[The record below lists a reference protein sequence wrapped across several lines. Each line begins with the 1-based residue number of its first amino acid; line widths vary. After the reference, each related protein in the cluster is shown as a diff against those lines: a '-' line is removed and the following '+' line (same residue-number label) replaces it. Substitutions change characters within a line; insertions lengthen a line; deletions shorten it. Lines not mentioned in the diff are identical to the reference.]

1 MSDRKPRNVRE
12 KVKYDP
18 FGFEK
23 VMKEFM
29 ARPKEQRKLE
39 KKEVQPRP
47 IQGPPPPPKKRGRP
61 KGSKN
66 KPIKVRSPIRSS
78 ERGRP
83 KLKEPKRIVMP
94 TGRDMDEAIIKIQQ
108 QFLIDKNKFKKS
120 NGGTMNKQSQLGA
133 RLMYTIDR
141 INRDKSL
148 SKPQKREILKKGL
161 KGIRKIRNM
170 NMGGVMRGRGG
181 TFKGVY

>member
-18 FGFEK
+18 FGFDK
-23 VMKEFM
+23 VMKEHI
-29 ARPKEQRKLE
+29 AKNPKKKSKKVIAKKVEPE
-39 KKEVQPRP
+39 KPKPK
-47 IQGPPPPPKKRGRP
+47 QGPPPPPKKRGRP
-61 KGSKN
+61 PGAKN

-78 ERGRP
+78 ELGRP

-94 TGRDMDEAIIKIQQ
+94 TGRAMDDAITKIQQ
-108 QFLIDKNKFKKS
+108 QLLVRKDK
-120 NGGTMNKQSQLGA
+120 
-133 RLMYTIDR
+133 
-141 INRDKSL
+141 
-148 SKPQKREILKKGL
+148 LKK
-161 KGIRKIRNM
+161 M

>member
-1 MSDRKPRNVRE
+1 MAGRPKGKKAKVTKQ
-12 KVKYDP
+12 KVKFDP

-66 KPIKVRSPIRSS
+66 KPVKVRLPIRSS
-78 ERGRP
+78 TLGR
-83 KLKEPKRIVMP
+83 PKRIVMP
-94 TGRDMDEAIIKIQQ
+94 TGRDMDDNIIKIQQ
-108 QFLIDKNKFKKS
+108 QFLIDKKKLKKKS
-120 NGGTMNKQSQLGA
+120 N
-133 RLMYTIDR
+133 
-141 INRDKSL
+141 
-148 SKPQKREILKKGL
+148 LKFVLIKG
-161 KGIRKIRNM
+161 KE
-170 NMGGVMRGRGG
+170 
-181 TFKGVY
+181 

>member
-1 MSDRKPRNVRE
+1 MGLKDYIVAIPSYK
-12 KVKYDP
+12 
-18 FGFEK
+18 
-23 VMKEFM
+23 
-29 ARPKEQRKLE
+29 RPDTL
-39 KKEVQPRP
+39 
-47 IQGPPPPPKKRGRP
+47 
-61 KGSKN
+61 KN
-66 KPIKVRSPIRSS
+66 KTLKVLQKYKI
-78 ERGRP
+78 
-83 KLKEPKRIVMP
+83 EPKRIVMP
-94 TGRDMDEAIIKIQQ
+94 TGRAMDDAITKIQQ
-108 QFLIDKNKFKKS
+108 QLLIRKDKLKKS

-133 RLMYTIDR
+133 RLMHTIDR

>member
-1 MSDRKPRNVRE
+1 MAGRPKGKKAKVTKQ
-12 KVKYDP
+12 KVKFDP

-29 ARPKEQRKLE
+29 ARPKEQRKLD

-47 IQGPPPPPKKRGRP
+47 TQGPPPPPKKRGRP

-94 TGRDMDEAIIKIQQ
+94 SGRDMDDAIIKIQQ
-108 QFLIDKNKFKKS
+108 QFLVDPKK
-120 NGGTMNKQSQLGA
+120 
-133 RLMYTIDR
+133 
-141 INRDKSL
+141 
-148 SKPQKREILKKGL
+148 LKK
-161 KGIRKIRNM
+161 KT
-170 NMGGVMRGRGG
+170 GGYTVTNRYSDIMLPGKKKTTRI
-181 TFKGVY
+181 T